1 MRTRRRTAL
10 IGLGVVIAAA
20 ITTVAADLLF
30 PPPLPGPGEN
40 RPTLVVARD
49 GTPLRAFPTAM
60 GTWRYP
66 ATPESVSPRYL
77 EALIG
82 YEDRRFWQHA
92 GVDPMALL
100 RAVAQALRHGEVVS
114 GGSTLTMQVARLIEP
129 IPRTPFGK
137 LKQMLRALQIERR
150 LDKSGILTLYLERA
164 PFGGNLE
171 GVAAASHA
179 YLGKPPDRL
188 SHAEAALLAV
198 LPQAPSRLRPDR
210 NPEAARA
217 ARDKVLSRLASQN
230 IWPQSVLAEAAAEP
244 VVARTLRPPLSAALL
259 AERLR
264 REAPGVALIR
274 TTIDARVQ
282 QQVERR
288 VAAHLATLPERT
300 GAAVLVV
307 DAANLEAI
315 AYVGSGRFADAER
328 LGHVDMVNARRSPGS
343 TLKPFIY
350 GLALDDGLI
359 HSASLMVDA
368 PQDFDGYRPANFGDV
383 FRGPVTAAEAL
394 KLSLNVPAV
403 DLIERVGPARLSA
416 RLHHAGVDLA
426 LPRGATPNL
435 TLALGGVATT
445 LEDLV
450 GAYSALAR
458 AGLAGRPRFRQD
470 AALIE
475 RRLMSEAAAWIV
487 RDMLGADG
495 RPGDGIAGLDVS
507 RRARLAWKTG
517 TSYGFRDA
525 WALGLTPG
533 LVIGVWIGR
542 PDGTP
547 MPGQYG
553 AVTALP
559 LLVALADSLPRAT
572 SDSAWPPPPASVVRV
587 PICWPLGIAESALDD
602 ASLCHRRHEAWTLAG
617 AAPPTLADRHEP
629 PGATLRL
636 THLVDRATGL
646 RVRLDCSGQPTE
658 STVTAAWPTRLAPW
672 LSQST
677 LARATPPAW
686 APDCTPSAAGPA
698 RGRLRI
704 AGNIDGRLL
713 RPAPGSARA
722 PSLDLTAIGAEGD
735 VDWLIND
742 RLIGRSRP
750 GLPLR
755 HHFNHAGEQAIV
767 AMDRSGQF
775 DRANIV
781 VLAVDEGGS
790 P

>member
-1 MRTRRRTAL
+1 MAGARPGRGFAIAGAVAL
-10 IGLGVVIAAA
+10 AVALLAVVL
-20 ITTVAADLLF
+20 DLAF
-30 PPPLPGPGEN
+30 PPPLPEPG
-40 RPTLVVARD
+40 RGQPTVVVARD
-49 GTPLRAFPTAM
+49 GTPLRAFPTAE

-66 ATPESVSPRYL
+66 VSPESVSPRYL

-82 YEDRRFWQHA
+82 YEDRRFHA
-92 GVDPMALL
+92 HPGVDPLALA
-100 RAVAQALRHGEVVS
+100 RAIAQALRHGRVVS

-129 IPRTPFGK
+129 IPRTPAGK
-137 LKQMLRALQIERR
+137 LKQIVRALQIERR
-150 LDKSGILTLYLERA
+150 LDKRAILALYLDRA

-210 NPEAARA
+210 HPEAARA
-217 ARDKVLSRLASQN
+217 ARDKVLARLAEHR
-230 IWPQSVLAEAAAEP
+230 IWPEAVLAEAADEP
-244 VVARTLRPPLSAALL
+244 VVARSLRPPLSAALL

-264 REAPGVALIR
+264 RADPGAALIS

-282 QQVERR
+282 HVVERR
-288 VAAHLATLPERT
+288 VAAHLAALPERT

-307 DAANLEAI
+307 DAATLATL
-315 AYVGSGRFADAER
+315 AYVGSGRYADPAR
-328 LGHVDMVNARRSPGS
+328 LGHVDMVVARRSPGS
-343 TLKPFIY
+343 TLKPFLY

-383 FRGPVTAAEAL
+383 FRGPVSAAEAL

-403 DLIERVGPARLSA
+403 DLLDRIGPARFSA
-416 RLHHAGVDLA
+416 RLHHGGVDLA

-435 TLALGGVATT
+435 ALALGGVATS

-450 GAYSALAR
+450 GGYAALAR
-458 AGLAGRPRFRQD
+458 GGLAGKPRYRND
-470 AALIE
+470 APLDE
-475 RRLMSEAAAWIV
+475 RRVMSEGAAWIV

-525 WALGLTPG
+525 WAIGVTPS

-553 AVTALP
+553 AITALP
-559 LLVALADSLPRAT
+559 LLVALADSLPRTGA
-572 SDSAWPPPPASVVRV
+572 DSAWPAPPAGVVRV
-587 PICWPLGIAESALDD
+587 PVCWPLGVAAEAHDD
-602 ASLCHRRHEAWTLAG
+602 PALCHRRLEAWTLDG
-617 AAPPTLADRHEP
+617 STPPTLADRHEP
-629 PGATLRL
+629 PGASLRL
-636 THLVDRATGL
+636 GYLVDAASGR
-646 RVRLDCSGQPTE
+646 RVRLDCAPGPTR
-658 STVTAAWPTRLAPW
+658 TAIVAAWPTRLAPW
-672 LSQST
+672 LPESIH
-677 LARATPPAW
+677 ARARLPDW
-686 APDCTPSAAGPA
+686 APGCIADAAGPT

-704 AGNIDGRLL
+704 DGRLDGLVL
-713 RPAPGSARA
+713 RPAPGATRA
-722 PSLDLTAIGAEGD
+722 PTLDLSAIGAEGE
-735 VDWLIND
+735 VDWLVND
-742 RLIGRSRP
+742 RLVGRSRP
-750 GLPLR
+750 GRPLR
-755 HHFNHAGEQAIV
+755 HRFDASGPQVIV
-767 AMDRSGQF
+767 AMDASGQH
-775 DRANIV
+775 DRARLR
-781 VLAVDEGGS
+781 VLDASGR
-790 P
+790 

>member
-1 MRTRRRTAL
+1 MRTRRRPAL
-10 IGLGVVIAAA
+10 AGLGVVIAAA
-20 ITTVAADLLF
+20 LTTLAADLLF
-30 PPPLPGPGEN
+30 PPPLPGPGDQQ
-40 RPTLVVARD
+40 PTLVVARD
-49 GTPLRAFPTAM
+49 GTPLRAFPTPM

-82 YEDRRFWQHA
+82 YEDQRFQRHP
-92 GVDPMALL
+92 GVDPFALI
-100 RAVAQALRHGEVVS
+100 RALAQALRHGEVVS

-129 IPRTPFGK
+129 IPRTPLGK

-150 LDKSGILTLYLERA
+150 LDKSEILTLYLERA

-188 SHAEAALLAV
+188 SHAEAALLTV

-217 ARDKVLSRLASQN
+217 ARDKVLSRLASQG

-264 REAPGVALIR
+264 RQDPGAALIR

-282 QQVERR
+282 HQVERR
-288 VAAHLATLPERT
+288 VAGHLATLPERT

-307 DAANLEAI
+307 DAASLETL

-328 LGHVDMVNARRSPGS
+328 LGHVDMVKARRSPGS

-350 GLALDDGLI
+350 AMALDDGLI

-394 KLSLNVPAV
+394 KFSLNVPAV
-403 DLIERVGPARLSA
+403 DLIERIGPARFSA
-416 RLHHAGVDLA
+416 RLHHAGIDLA
-426 LPRGATPNL
+426 LPRGAVPNL

-450 GAYSALAR
+450 GGYTALAR
-458 AGLAGRPRFRQD
+458 AGLAGRPRYRQD

-475 RRLMSEAAAWIV
+475 RALMSEAAAWIV

-495 RPGDGIAGLDVS
+495 RPGDGIAGLDIS
-507 RRARLAWKTG
+507 SRARLAWKTG

-525 WALGLTPG
+525 WAIGLTPG

-559 LLVALADSLPRAT
+559 LLIALADSLPRAT
-572 SDSAWPPPPASVVRV
+572 SDSAWPPPPAGVERV
-587 PICWPLGIAESALDD
+587 AVCWPLGTAESALDD
-602 ASLCHRRHEAWTLAG
+602 AHLCQQRHEAWTLAG
-617 AAPPTLADRHEP
+617 ATPPTLADRHEP
-629 PGATLRL
+629 PGATLRIS
-636 THLVDRATGL
+636 HLVDRATGL
-646 RVRLDCSGQPTE
+646 RVRLDCSDKPAKTA
-658 STVTAAWPTRLAPW
+658 VTAVWPTRLSPW
-672 LSQST
+672 LSQAT
-677 LARATPPAW
+677 LARSTPAAW
-686 APDCTPSAAGPA
+686 APGCTAGASGPA

-704 AGNIDGRLL
+704 DGNIDGRLL
-713 RPAPGSARA
+713 RSAPGSTLA
-722 PSLDLTAIGAEGD
+722 PSLDLSAIGAEGD
-735 VDWLIND
+735 VDWLLND

-750 GLPLR
+750 GSPLR
-755 HHFNHAGEQAIV
+755 HRFNEAGEQTLV

-775 DRANIV
+775 DRAEIV
-781 VLAVDEGGS
+781 VMDAGDDES